1 MAVAGGG
8 GDGLRLIGRGA
19 AGLVGALFPIAL
31 LLPLEL
37 SALRGEATR
46 PSGLAQSGGW
56 LRGFAFPATPARR
69 ACGDGV
75 VSGAARAW
83 PAP

>member
-1 MAVAGGG
+1 M
-8 GDGLRLIGRGA
+8 
-19 AGLVGALFPIAL
+19 FPIAL
-31 LLPLEL
+31 LLPLEF

-46 PSGLAQSGGW
+46 LSGLTQSGGCP
-56 LRGFAFPATPARR
+56 RGFAFPATPARR

-75 VSGAARAW
+75 LSGAARAW